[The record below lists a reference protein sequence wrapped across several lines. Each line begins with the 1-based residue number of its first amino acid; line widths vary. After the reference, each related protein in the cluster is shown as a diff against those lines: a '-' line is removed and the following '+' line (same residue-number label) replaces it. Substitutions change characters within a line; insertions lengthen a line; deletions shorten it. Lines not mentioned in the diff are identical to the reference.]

1 MRLEQ
6 VNEDDRGPR
15 MLLIHSAV
23 TPNRDEDTEHSNACQ
38 NNAEKTNTLVAWQNF
53 FWRIYG

>member
-38 NNAEKTNTLVAWQNF
+38 NNAEKTNTLVA
-53 FWRIYG
+53 